1 MKAHPSTTENLPT
14 NESGNLNN
22 DGCILVSAGL
32 DDAQNA
38 TTNWDQDSDS
48 AGNIQTPEDAHG
60 MPGYPR
66 DSEEEK
72 AHSTPSKWPSK
83 DDVKTGAAR
92 LEQGNDG
99 VD

>member
-22 DGCILVSAGL
+22 DGCILVSAGF